1 MGVPSTLAV
10 KLQSQFQTDE
20 KGHCTDEIRIYSHEQ
35 DTPNWSAH
43 ILYSG
48 IVEASQEAMWKHF
61 AGPVFSVHNPFHL
74 AKCGLCR
81 VLLVPL
87 HARLF
92 PQLFTV
98 SPRTNE
104 TIILIHTWS
113 KNSPKWLKKQPTIQK
128 VLSGSFAVQFCSFQR
143 VNDENS
149 LTVSKISVA
158 CFWEWKVS
166 DKPNFMCCCFRMVWN
181 KAENF
186 MVWGEGSLT
195 MGKC

>member
-1 MGVPSTLAV
+1 MNQKFYVNHIVEVLSCQDRTQTRTLSKLISTLNLHLCQHLYKFTMKEVQTICALKHGVPSTLAV

-20 KGHCTDEIRIYSHEQ
+20 KGHCTDEIRIYSNEQ

-61 AGPVFSVHNPFHL
+61 AGPGFSVHNPFHL

-113 KNSPKWLKKQPTIQK
+113 
-128 VLSGSFAVQFCSFQR
+128 
-143 VNDENS
+143 
-149 LTVSKISVA
+149 
-158 CFWEWKVS
+158 
-166 DKPNFMCCCFRMVWN
+166 
-181 KAENF
+181 
-186 MVWGEGSLT
+186 
-195 MGKC
+195 